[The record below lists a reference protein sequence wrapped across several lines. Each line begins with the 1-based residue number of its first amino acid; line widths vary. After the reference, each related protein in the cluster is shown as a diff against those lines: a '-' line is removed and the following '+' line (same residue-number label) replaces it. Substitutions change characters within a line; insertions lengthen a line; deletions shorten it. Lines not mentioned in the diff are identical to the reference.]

1 MAVVRQIRLQSTWA
15 RAVVPVVAGI
25 GFFAIVGMFLW
36 GVAAL
41 LSGNETQ
48 TLIGSRTFTPGPAR
62 VWAAS
67 IDRDGPILFADLSGT
82 TGDQSVVLDHQGD
95 DPLRGWRLFL
105 AHPSDRPITCK
116 VSQEPRTANF
126 TDCEGRALT
135 VDQLAVPAQGVGPAV
150 SNDGVL
156 SLDLVPAQPGTTA
169 PGTAPGT
176 TAP

>member
-1 MAVVRQIRLQSTWA
+1 VVRQVRLESTWA
-15 RAVVPVVAGI
+15 RAVVPVAAGI
-25 GFFAIVGMFLW
+25 GFFAVVGLFLW
-36 GVAAL
+36 GIAAL

-95 DPLRGWRLFL
+95 DPERGWRLYL
-105 AHPSDRPITCK
+105 AHPADRPLTCK
-116 VSQEPRTANF
+116 IAQEPRTANF
-126 TDCEGRALT
+126 TDCEGRALQ
-135 VDQLAVPAQGVGPAV
+135 VDQLALPPQGVGPAV

-156 SLDLVPAQPGTTA
+156 SLDLVPAQPDNG
-169 PGTAPGT
+169 APGT
-176 TAP
+176 TGS